1 MTTNLFRQTD
11 TIVRPKTNR
20 YEKFGFSR
28 NPFPTKPSVIVSSL
42 DPREN
47 GEIYLHELRQNEQE
61 RFEEL
66 LIPKADRS
74 QVRSIAFLMDYATRR
89 GRGIGKTSF
98 LFYQRERIMADLGNK
113 LSEGS
118 QVLFSTYVLP
128 QPNGVHRKFWQFC
141 KLIMESLAS
150 DDNPIISMAMW
161 RLRAFS
167 GVIPNSVLEQVGES
181 PEQTIGNDKWLQSN
195 EVNAL
200 FTLNNAIRNKLLSLG
215 IDEVLAEALSQYGHS
230 PIKFQQNFLSK
241 MSDSM
246 WRVNGA
252 NYLFDDLVKLFRG
265 AGFTKGLILVDEM
278 EKIVQPQ
285 NSKERRAFTDALRY
299 FLIDGQCE
307 NARLSFY
314 SFFFTIHP
322 YVQEILNPHWEAS
335 GLDRFAALSRELA
348 PDYTVYFDPLDQNSA
363 RPLAKV
369 YLDKSRLSGRQEESF
384 TPFTTEALDEALFKS
399 GRVPGKYLTL
409 LNRAVE
415 RAIMEG
421 WETIDANKINR
432 VLQLKVPGEPGEK
445 DATDAL
451 PSAIDLGGNDD

>member
-1 MTTNLFRQTD
+1 MTTSLFRQTD
-11 TIVRPKTNR
+11 TILQAKTNR

-28 NPFPTKPSVIVSSL
+28 NPFPTKPSVTISSP

-47 GEIYLHELRQNEQE
+47 GEIYLSDLRQKEQGK
-61 RFEEL
+61 FEEL
-66 LIPKADRS
+66 LIPRGDRS

-98 LFYQRERIMADLGNK
+98 LFHQRERIMADLGNE
-113 LSEGS
+113 LSRGS

-167 GVIPNSVLEQVGES
+167 GVIPDSVLEQVGES
-181 PEQTIGNDKWLQSN
+181 PEQTIGDDKWLQKHD
-195 EVNAL
+195 VNV
-200 FTLNNAIRNKLLSLG
+200 FFSLNNAIKRQLLGLG
-215 IDEVLAEALSQYGHS
+215 INEVLADALTNYGHL

-241 MSDSM
+241 ISDST
-246 WRVNGA
+246 WRVNGV
-252 NYLFDDLVKLFRG
+252 NYLFDDLVKLFRV

-278 EKIVQPQ
+278 EKVIRPQ

-322 YVQEILNPHWEAS
+322 YIQELLNPHWEAT

-348 PDYTVYFDPLDQNSA
+348 PEYTVYFHPLDQNSA

-369 YLDKSRLSGRQEESF
+369 YLDESRLSGKQEESF
-384 TPFTTEALDEALFKS
+384 APFTTEALDEALFKS

-409 LNRAVE
+409 LNQAVE
-415 RAIMEG
+415 RAIKEG
-421 WETIDANKINR
+421 WETIDANEINR
-432 VLQLKVPGEPGEK
+432 VLQLKAPGEPGEK

-451 PSAIDLGGNDD
+451 PLAIDLGSNGN